1 MPSQPQLKLMT
12 ELLKI
17 EGLKIVNYQS
27 LREDGMVLYVE
38 KIQQS
43 ASCIYCGAETRK
55 LHKNNELTIRDLP
68 WGETDIYLKINRR
81 QMRCL
86 KCGQKFTEEL
96 EYVQKKRRYT
106 ERFTRQIVEEVL
118 NSDIKNVS
126 KRNRISEQEIET
138 MLKDI
143 GAELREEKPRNL
155 KQLGIDEIA
164 VVKGQGN
171 YYVVLVD
178 LEKGK
183 LIGLIEKRTEQ
194 EVTKYLE
201 GWGEEVLSQIE
212 EVSIDLWKPY
222 KKSAEKLMPQAEIVA
237 DRFHLMKQV
246 NDELDRERKKVKIE
260 VNQREKSA
268 EKTTIIEGLKKSKY
282 VLLKNEKELKEREIS
297 KLEEVRE
304 VCPRL
309 GIMHGLKEQFRKIF
323 DTEQK
328 SLEGLLEIA
337 DWLKEAYPYFPQSC
351 GTIRRWIGQII
362 PYFDHRTTQGCVEGI
377 NNKLKLIKRRGYGF
391 RNFDNFQLRSF
402 LNWHFSS

>member
-201 GWGEEVLSQIE
+201 GWGE
-212 EVSIDLWKPY
+212 
-222 KKSAEKLMPQAEIVA
+222 
-237 DRFHLMKQV
+237 
-246 NDELDRERKKVKIE
+246 
-260 VNQREKSA
+260 
-268 EKTTIIEGLKKSKY
+268 IEGLKKSKY